1 MKKDNLVGFKLKDF
15 HFISVLGSGNF
26 SVVYEAVHD
35 VTKERAAIKAIPLSL
50 VK

>member
-1 MKKDNLVGFKLKDF
+1 MKKENLVGFKLKEF
-15 HFISVLGSGNF
+15 HFISILGSGNF

-35 VTKERAAIKAIPLSL
+35 TTKERAAIKTIPISL